1 MKNKNSS
8 GNGLVSLFLCFA
20 LIICTLCFGNK
31 GVGYISS
38 SLNSDNEG
46 GKADENISEAVL
58 VTGFSGGGYA
68 DYTVTNTPSDIKTIM
83 NNAEDMYKGFK
94 KSGVI
99 KEEQLGETAETIS
112 YGRIKVNNK
121 TDEAADIKKLLAAKP
136 SFGKITKKK
145 PYILIYHTHSTEGY
159 ELLDLGWFSAEY
171 NSRTTDKGKSI
182 IRVGDALTDTLE
194 KAGYKVIHDRNIY
207 DKTYNGA
214 YDRSRVAVEKYLKE
228 HPSIVMTL
236 DVHRDAIYYDSK
248 TRCKP
253 TAVINGKKAAQV
265 MIISGCEGDGITSFP
280 KWKENLTFA
289 IHLQDIV
296 ERNCEGLM
304 RPIMFCNRKYNMD
317 ITQCSLLL
325 EFGTDSNTLGEAV
338 YSAQL
343 IGKGIAELLNKNIG

>member
-1 MKNKNSS
+1 MRNKNSV
-8 GNGLVSLFLCFA
+8 GNGFVSLFLCLT

-31 GVGYISS
+31 WADYVNSA
-38 SLNSDNEG
+38 LNPGDGG
-46 GKADENISEAVL
+46 GKTDKNRSEAVL

-68 DYTVTNTPSDIKTIM
+68 DYTVTDTPSDIETIM
-83 NNAEDMYKGFK
+83 RDAKVMYKSFK

-99 KEEQLGETAETIS
+99 KEEHLGVTSETIT
-112 YGRIKVNNK
+112 YGRIKINNK
-121 TDEAADIKKLLAAKP
+121 TDEPAEIKKLLTANPPFAE
-136 SFGKITKKK
+136 ITKKK

-159 ELLDLGWFSAEY
+159 ELLDLGWFSTEY
-171 NSRTTDKGKSI
+171 NSRTTDKDKSI
-182 IRVGDALTDTLE
+182 IRVGDTLTDTLE

-214 YDRSRVAVEKYLKE
+214 YDRSRITVEKYLKE
-228 HPSIVMTL
+228 YPSIVMTL

-253 TAVINGKKAAQV
+253 TAVVNGKKAAQV
-265 MIISGCEGDGITSFP
+265 MIISGCEGDGITNFP
-280 KWKENLTFA
+280 NWKKNLTFA

-296 ERNCEGLM
+296 ESNYEGLM

-317 ITQCSLLL
+317 ITPCSLLL
-325 EFGTDSNTLGEAV
+325 EFGTDSNTLEEAV

-343 IGKGIAELLNKNIG
+343 IGEGIAKLLNKNMG